1 MHQTEIIESG
11 NNKIIQAIESGE
23 EKAEERHNFWK
34 DTYERLVQPSG
45 EIIKNELMTFYN
57 ELSLNDNG
65 EVSGEIE
72 NVMARTRYFK

>member
-1 MHQTEIIESG
+1 M
-11 NNKIIQAIESGE
+11 
-23 EKAEERHNFWK
+23 
-34 DTYERLVQPSG
+34 QPSG
-45 EIIKNELMTFYN
+45 EIIKNELITFYN